1 MEIVNKCKSGC
12 VAPSGKEIAMG
23 KSKLEEVIVENEITY
38 RLAENGFGEKLNE
51 LSGIW
56 GELYC
61 AKHTRYSLE

>member
-1 MEIVNKCKSGC
+1 
-12 VAPSGKEIAMG
+12 MG

-38 RLAENGFGEKLNE
+38 RLAENGFGEKYTE